1 MKIIIT
7 GACAVSARSVCRSLR
22 ISEKFKD
29 AEFIGWDM
37 VSTLYGLYEGLFD
50 RLYKVPAVTDELYRP
65 TIEKLLQE
73 EKPDAVIVVP
83 EVEVL
88 YWSEHPFD
96 VPCLLPPAAFCE
108 LAISKK
114 KVFETLAG
122 HNLVPKSFEVKKS
135 DLLSANYS
143 CPLGYPVWIRDSA
156 AGTASGKGSF
166 KAENLTELQAW
177 AQINTGIDEFQLSEY
192 LPGGNYGVFMI
203 FSKGELK
210 KLAIAERIDYIMS
223 KVAVSGITG
232 NTAKGRLLNDERIKA
247 AALKTIDVICKKVNV
262 QMNGLV
268 VCDLKAD
275 NEGNPLVTE
284 INIRH
289 VAFSSSFANA
299 GFNISE
305 YQLLCAL
312 GRENELS
319 SEIEKIYPQ
328 NNLILRDVD
337 GLPIYLKDYQAITFG
352 QSISKDI
359 LSEITVR

>member
-22 ISEKFKD
+22 ISEKFKN

-50 RLYKVPAVTDELYRP
+50 RLYKVPAVTSELYRP
-65 TIEKLLQE
+65 TIEKILQD
-73 EKPDAVIVVP
+73 EKPDAIVVVP

-88 YWSEHPFD
+88 YWSEHPFN
-96 VPCLLPPAAFCE
+96 VPSLLPPATFCE

-114 KVFETLAG
+114 KVFETLADYG
-122 HNLVPKSFEVKKS
+122 LVPKSYEVRKS
-135 DLLSANYS
+135 TILSADYS
-143 CPLGYPVWIRDSA
+143 CPLGYPVWIRDAS

-177 AQINTGIDEFQLSEY
+177 TQVNSGIEEFQLSEY

-203 FSKGELK
+203 FCKGKLR

-232 NTAKGRLLNDERIKA
+232 NTAKGRLLNDERIKET
-247 AALKTIDVICKKVNV
+247 ALKTIDIICKKLNV

-268 VCDLKAD
+268 VCDLKSD
-275 NEGNPLVTE
+275 SDGKPFVTE

-319 SEIEKIYPQ
+319 PEIEKIYPQ

-337 GLPIYLKDYQAITFG
+337 DLPIYLRNYEELSIGQYIDKD
-352 QSISKDI
+352 SLDE
-359 LSEITVR
+359 LTVR

>member
-22 ISEKFKD
+22 MSDKFKD

-37 VSTLYGLYEGLFD
+37 ATTLYGLYEGLFD
-50 RLYKVPAVTDELYRP
+50 RLYKVPAVSSDSYRAV
-65 TIEKLLQE
+65 INDIIKKEN
-73 EKPDAVIVVP
+73 PDAIIVVP

-88 YWSEHPFD
+88 YWAEHPFNI
-96 VPCLLPPAAFCE
+96 PCLLPPLGFCK

-114 KVFETLAG
+114 LVFETLAPYEI
-122 HNLVPKSFEVKKS
+122 VPKSYEVKKS
-135 DLLSANYS
+135 VLMSKDYES
-143 CPLGYPVWIRDSA
+143 PLGYPVWIRDSS

-166 KAENLTELQAW
+166 KANNLTELQAW
-177 AQINTGIDEFQLSEY
+177 VQINTGIDEFQISQYLS
-192 LPGGNYGVFMI
+192 GGNYGVFTI
-203 FSKGELK
+203 FENGTLK
-210 KLAIAERIDYIMS
+210 KLAIAERIEYIMS

-232 NTAKGRLLNDERIKA
+232 NTAKGRLLNDNTIKET
-247 AALKTIDVICKKVNV
+247 ALKAIDIICKKTNSV
-262 QMNGLV
+262 MNGLV

-275 NEGNPLVTE
+275 ENGKPYVTE

-289 VAFSSSFANA
+289 VAFSSSFAKA

-312 GRENELS
+312 NRSNELS
-319 SEIEKIYPQ
+319 PEIEMKFPK

-337 GLPIYLKDYQAITFG
+337 GEPIYIPDYKPIKDGEYIE
-352 QSISKDI
+352 K
-359 LSEITVR
+359 